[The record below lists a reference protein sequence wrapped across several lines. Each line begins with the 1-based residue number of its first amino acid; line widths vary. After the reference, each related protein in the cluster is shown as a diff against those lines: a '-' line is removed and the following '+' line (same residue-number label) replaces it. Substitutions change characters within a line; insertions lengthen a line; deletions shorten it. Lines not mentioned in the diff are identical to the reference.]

1 MMERKTEEAK
11 EKIRKKKKKRW
22 RAGKNLEMDQI
33 RKVGVALNSK

>member
-1 MMERKTEEAK
+1 MMERRTEEAK
-11 EKIRKKKKKRW
+11 EKIRKKKNRW